1 MLGKFNP
8 INQIGGRM
16 GDFDDDFEIESP
28 LTSAVSILSD
38 DVKQVF
44 ENAPSLFFDTASSIT
59 KDTISAGKEL
69 ISSILP
75 AKGSL
80 EVKGG
85 KSPQKEE
92 KKQEDLAKAAWV
104 RQIMSENSRAV
115 SEKSQERKLNDL
127 VRMEVMNMASGERN
141 QRLKLNVDL
150 KKEYTENPYHMANLM
165 RQRKEE
171 VKKMV
176 SEKQSQ
182 EIAAH
187 SRSNLMNMNAQEGQS
202 MTSSSGAIMSAG

>member
-16 GDFDDDFEIESP
+16 GDFEEDFERETPI
-28 LTSAVSILSD
+28 TSAASIIASD
-38 DVKQVF
+38 IKQVW
-44 ENAPSLFFDTASSIT
+44 EAAPSAFFETTSSLA
-59 KDTISAGKEL
+59 KDTLSAGKEL
-69 ISSILP
+69 FGSILP
-75 AKGSL
+75 AKGSV

-85 KSPQKEE
+85 KSTKEDQKQAET
-92 KKQEDLAKAAWV
+92 ANGAWM
-104 RQIMSENSRAV
+104 RSIMVENARVV
-115 SEKSQERKLNDL
+115 SEKVQERKLNDL
-127 VRMEVMNMASGERN
+127 VRMEVMNMTSGERN

-176 SEKQSQ
+176 QERKSQ
-182 EIAAH
+182 EMVANT
-187 SRSNLMNMNAQEGQS
+187 RSNLMNMNAQEGQS
-202 MTSSSGAIMSAG
+202 MVSASGAIMSAG